1 MTEFMDCFN
10 GADAN
15 KDGKLDLKE
24 FKVFTVSYNEA
35 AVKRYG
41 EAGTVPVKE

>member
-1 MTEFMDCFN
+1 MTEFMDCFISS
-10 GADAN
+10 DAN

-24 FKVFTVSYNEA
+24 FKAFTTKYYEA

-41 EAGTVPVKE
+41 EAGIVPIKE